1 VPRVIGI
8 DPGTLS
14 IGLCGIEDSRLFLDR
29 SFPTAD
35 ALASPALVLDELSR
49 AGAVDLIAGPSGYG
63 LPLTNAQDLSEA
75 DLRLAFL
82 SAEGEPGGIR
92 GLTSLVRMLAASSLP
107 LVLTPGVVHLASVP
121 AQRKVNRVDMG
132 TADKVCAAA
141 LVISEQAARRRV
153 ESQDVSAILLELGG
167 AFSAALA
174 IDHGR
179 IVDGVGGSSGPMGVH
194 AAGALDGEVGF
205 LTGTISKNMLF
216 HGGAST
222 IAGMED
228 ASFAELVE
236 ATTSRAQLA
245 VSAYIESALKAVA
258 ALMVSVPDVRDI
270 VLSGRAGTHPHVMT
284 EITRGLARIV
294 PGATVSSLAG
304 FATEASRAAQGA
316 SLIADGLAG
325 GRSAALVDVLGIR
338 EATGTV
344 VDHLH
349 VITPAEALA
358 RLGLSE

>member
-14 IGLCGIEDSRLFLDR
+14 IGLCGIDDGRLFLDR
-29 SFPTAD
+29 SIPTAD
-35 ALASPALVLDELSR
+35 ALASPSLILDELSR

-121 AQRKVNRVDMG
+121 AHRKVNRVDMG

-141 LVISEQAARRRV
+141 LAIWELGSRRHIAPR
-153 ESQDVSAILLELGG
+153 DVSAILLELGG
-167 AFSAALA
+167 AFSAAIA

-179 IVDGVGGSSGPMGVH
+179 IVDGVGGSSGPIGAH
-194 AAGALDGEVGF
+194 APGALDGEVAF
-205 LTGTISKNMLF
+205 LIGTIAKNVLF

-222 IAGMED
+222 IAGMDD
-228 ASFAELVE
+228 ATFGELVD

-245 VSAYIESALKAVA
+245 LSAYVESALKAVA
-258 ALMVSVPDVRDI
+258 ALMVSVPDARD
-270 VLSGRAGTHPHVMT
+270 VVVSGRAGTHPRVLT
-284 EITRGLARIV
+284 SITQGLARLA
-294 PGATVSSLAG
+294 PLATVSSLEG

-316 SLIADGLAG
+316 ALVADGLAG
-325 GRSAALVDVLGIR
+325 GHATALVDTLGIR
-338 EATGTV
+338 DATGTV

-358 RLGLSE
+358 RLGLS

>member
-1 VPRVIGI
+1 VLRVIGI

-14 IGLCGIEDSRLFLDR
+14 IGLCGIEDGRLFLDR
-29 SFPTAD
+29 SIPTAD
-35 ALASPALVLDELSR
+35 ALASPSLILDELSR

-63 LPLTNAQDLSEA
+63 LPLTHAQDLSEA

-107 LVLTPGVVHLASVP
+107 LVLTPGVVHLATVP
-121 AQRKVNRVDMG
+121 AHRKVNRVDMG
-132 TADKVCAAA
+132 TADKVCAVA
-141 LVISEQAARRRV
+141 LAISELASRRDI
-153 ESQDVSAILLELGG
+153 EPQDVSAILLELGS
-167 AFSAALA
+167 AFSAAVA

-179 IVDGVGGSSGPMGVH
+179 IVDGVGGSSGPIGAH
-194 AAGALDGEVGF
+194 AAGALDGEVAF
-205 LTGTISKNMLF
+205 LTGTISKDMLF

-222 IAGMED
+222 IAGMDD
-228 ASFAELVE
+228 APFGELVD
-236 ATTSRAQLA
+236 ATTPRAQLA
-245 VSAYIESALKAVA
+245 LSAYIESAVKAVA
-258 ALMVSVPDVRDI
+258 ALMVSVPDVRDL
-270 VLSGRAGTHPHVMT
+270 VVSGRAGTHPRVLT
-284 EITRGLARIV
+284 EITQRLARIAPNV
-294 PGATVSSLAG
+294 TVSSLAG

-316 SLIADGLAG
+316 ALIADGLAG
-325 GRSAALVDVLGIR
+325 GRSASLVDTLGIR
-338 EATGTV
+338 DATGTV

>member
-8 DPGTLS
+8 DPGTVGIS
-14 IGLCGIEDSRLFLDR
+14 LCGIEDGRLFLDR

-35 ALASPALVLDELSR
+35 ALASPSLILDELSR

-82 SAEGEPGGIR
+82 SAGGEPGGIR

-121 AQRKVNRVDMG
+121 AHRKVNRVDMG

-141 LVISEQAARRRV
+141 LAIWEQASRRGV
-153 ESQDVSAILLELGG
+153 GSQEVSAILLELGG
-167 AFSAALA
+167 AFSAAVA
-174 IDHGR
+174 IGHGR

-194 AAGALDGEVGF
+194 AVGALDGEVAF
-205 LTGTISKNMLF
+205 LAGTISKGLLF

-222 IAGMED
+222 IAGMDD
-228 ASFAELVE
+228 ASFGELVE
-236 ATTSRAQLA
+236 ATTPRAQLA
-245 VSAYIESALKAVA
+245 IAAYIESALKAVA
-258 ALMVSVPDVRDI
+258 ALMVSVPDVRD
-270 VLSGRAGTHPHVMT
+270 VVVSGRAGTHPHVMT

-294 PGATVSSLAG
+294 PGGTVSSLAG
-304 FATEASRAAQGA
+304 FAGEASRAAQGA
-316 SLIADGLAG
+316 ALIAEGLAG
-325 GRSAALVDVLGIR
+325 GRTAALVDALGIR

-349 VITPAEALA
+349 VITPEEALA
-358 RLGLSE
+358 RLGLS